1 MEHLFIQLIILVFSL
16 GILIYFSDKLI
27 DASVKLARSYGISDA
42 VIGLTLL
49 AYGTSM
55 PELTVSSI
63 SSIGLHP
70 ELSISNVIGSNIA
83 NIALVIGLAAFVRPF
98 SNNDNQLAKRDNYI
112 MVASTLMLISMFIF
126 LGGINRIAGIVMILF
141 VLGYTFYAIRHDITQ
156 LKLKKDGAVS
166 KLKET
171 GIVLFCLLIVVI
183 SGKFAVDSAVTVAEG
198 FGITEWVI
206 GATVIALGTSL
217 PELAVSLTAA
227 KKGFFGMSLGNI
239 VGSNIFNILWV
250 LGFASSM
257 STLSVDFNMIKWD
270 SLILIV
276 VTLMFAYHLVKAR
289 FSRVTGIVYM
299 AVYVGYIVYLLT
311 F

>member
-1 MEHLFIQLIILVFSL
+1 MENLFIQLIILVFSL
-16 GILIYFSDKLI
+16 SILIYFSDKLI
-27 DASVKLARSYGISDA
+27 DASVKLAKAYGISDA

-112 MVASTLMLISMFIF
+112 MVGSTLMLISMFIF
-126 LGGINRIAGIVMILF
+126 FGGINRIAGMVMILF
-141 VLGYTFYAIRHDITQ
+141 VLGYTFYAIRHDITN
-156 LKLKKDGAVS
+156 LKLKKDDAVS

-171 GIVLFCLLIVVI
+171 CIVLLCLLIIVV
-183 SGKFAVDSAVTVAEG
+183 SGKFAVDSAVSVAKG
-198 FGITEWVI
+198 LGVTEWVV

-276 VTLMFAYHLVKAR
+276 VTLMFAYHLVKAK

-299 AVYVGYIVYLLT
+299 AVYAGYIVYLLA

>member
-1 MEHLFIQLIILVFSL
+1 MENLFVQLIILILSL

-63 SSIGLHP
+63 SSVGLHP

-112 MVASTLMLISMFIF
+112 MVGSTLMLVFLFIF
-126 LGGINRIAGIVMILF
+126 LGEINRIVGILMILF

-156 LKLKKDGAVS
+156 LKLKKDDAVS

-206 GATVIALGTSL
+206 GATVIAIGTSL

-227 KKGFFGMSLGNI
+227 KKGFFAMSLGNI

-250 LGFASSM
+250 LGFASSI

-289 FSRVTGIVYM
+289 FSRATGIVYM
-299 AVYVGYIVYLLT
+299 AVYVMYIVYLLV

>member
-1 MEHLFIQLIILVFSL
+1 MEHLLIQLIILVFSL
-16 GILIYFSDKLI
+16 SILIYFSDKLI

-83 NIALVIGLAAFVRPF
+83 NIALVIGLAAFVCPF
-98 SNNDNQLAKRDNYI
+98 SIKEKQLAKRDNYI
-112 MVASTLMLISMFIF
+112 MVGSTLMLLSMFIF
-126 LGGINRIAGIVMILF
+126 FGEINRIAGIMMVLF

-156 LKLKKDGAVS
+156 LKLKKDDAVS

-171 GIVLFCLLIVVI
+171 GIVLLCLLIIVV
-183 SGKFAVDSAVTVAEG
+183 SGKFAVDAAVSVAEG
-198 FGITEWVI
+198 LGVTEWVV

-227 KKGFFGMSLGNI
+227 RKGFFAMSLGNI

-257 STLSVDFNMIKWD
+257 GTLAVDFNMIKWD

-299 AVYVGYIVYLLT
+299 TIYACYIAYLLA

>member
-1 MEHLFIQLIILVFSL
+1 MENLFIQSTILVISL

-27 DASVKLARSYGISDA
+27 DASVKLAKAYRISDA

-98 SNNDNQLAKRDNYI
+98 SVKEKQLAKRDNYI
-112 MVASTLMLISMFIF
+112 MVASTLMLVSMFVLF
-126 LGGINRIAGIVMILF
+126 QGINRIAGFLMVLF
-141 VLGYTFYAIRHDITQ
+141 VLGYTFYAIRHDRTH
-156 LKLKKDGAVS
+156 LNLKKDGSVS

-171 GIVLFCLLIVVI
+171 GIVLLCLLIIVA
-183 SGKFAVDSAVTVAEG
+183 SGKFAVDSAVSVAKG
-198 FGITEWVI
+198 LGVTEWVI
-206 GATVIALGTSL
+206 GATVIAIGTTL

-227 KKGFFGMSLGNI
+227 KKGFFGMSIGNI

-250 LGFASSM
+250 LGFASSLG
-257 STLSVDFNMIKWD
+257 TIAVDFNMIKVD
-270 SLILIV
+270 SLILLF
-276 VTLMFAYHLVKAR
+276 VTLLFAYQIIRVK
-289 FSRVTGIVYM
+289 FSRMTGILYM
-299 AVYVGYIVYLLT
+299 VIYVSYLAYLLAY
-311 F
+311 

>member
-1 MEHLFIQLIILVFSL
+1 MENLFIQLIILVFSL

-63 SSIGLHP
+63 SSVGLHP

-112 MVASTLMLISMFIF
+112 MVGSTLMLVFLFIF
-126 LGGINRIAGIVMILF
+126 LGEINRIVGILMILF
-141 VLGYTFYAIRHDITQ
+141 VLGYTFYAIRHDITN

-206 GATVIALGTSL
+206 GATVIAIGTSL

-227 KKGFFGMSLGNI
+227 KKGFFAMSLGNI

-250 LGFASSM
+250 LGFASSI

-289 FSRVTGIVYM
+289 FSRVTGIVYV
-299 AVYVGYIVYLLT
+299 AVYVMYIVYLLV